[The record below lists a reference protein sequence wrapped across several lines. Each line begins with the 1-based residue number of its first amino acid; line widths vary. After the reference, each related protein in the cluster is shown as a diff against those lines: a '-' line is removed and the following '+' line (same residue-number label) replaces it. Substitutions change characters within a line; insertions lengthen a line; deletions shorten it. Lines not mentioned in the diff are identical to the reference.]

1 MKPILPD
8 PYLKHCILINKN
20 LIVTSGSR
28 TSALGTTGARRTLRR
43 EWTITNLPHQ
53 RGSVKLLKP
62 VLWIQ
67 IRIRRFLAGSA
78 IICTD
83 SNSSIKKSKVKFEK
97 FLRFCDFFYFFINFH
112 NRTSSGNL
120 SSQHKSNE
128 RVGQQNKSS
137 TTNFS
142 RGNRLKEDQH
152 LKSSS
157 PKR

>member
-1 MKPILPD
+1 MIPILPD
-8 PYLKHCILINKN
+8 PDLKHCILINKN

-97 FLRFCDFFYFFINFH
+97 FLRFCDFFYLLINFTTGPALETCQAS
-112 NRTSSGNL
+112 TSPMKEWTSKTNL
-120 SSQHKSNE
+120 QPP
-128 RVGQQNKSS
+128 
-137 TTNFS
+137 TS
-142 RGNRLKEDQH
+142 REGTG
-152 LKSSS
+152 
-157 PKR
+157 